1 MTAPYA
7 QDDAARTNEVVV
19 AVFVDQ
25 DTAEQAIADL
35 RKAGLPEDDIVV
47 AEQETLERAV
57 EPARES
63 PAQGAV
69 QGALGGGLVGILMG
83 LVGALLPPDVV
94 PHVAGGLAGS
104 VLAGGLTGAIVGALI
119 GMLVTLSTAVSQ
131 VETADQSLG
140 TLVTVL
146 TDNDSLDART
156 ILGLLWKRRERRN
169 HPSFNYFGP
178 DRRAGFA

>member
-1 MTAPYA
+1 MTAKFA

-35 RKAGLPEDDIVV
+35 RQAGLTEDDIVV
-47 AEQETLERAV
+47 TEPTAMEPVV
-57 EPARES
+57 ESLRES
-63 PAQGAV
+63 PAQGAL
-69 QGALGGGLVGILMG
+69 QGALGGGLVGSVMG
-83 LVGALLPPDVV
+83 VLAALLPPDVV
-94 PHVAGGLAGS
+94 PHVVGNLPGS
-104 VLAGGLTGAIVGALI
+104 VLAGGLIGAVTGAII
-119 GMLVTLSTAVSQ
+119 GLLVTFGASGAA
-131 VETADQSLG
+131 EAADRSVG

-146 TDNDSLDART
+146 TDGVSMDARA

-169 HPSFNYFGP
+169 QPSFNYFGP